1 MYGWRGRVGLII
13 AATNG
18 VVEMESYRLIP
29 DGVSVH
35 FTRIP
40 YAGTGTEE
48 AENKMLSSLEA
59 SAKLLA
65 GSSET
70 LGVDVIGFAHGS
82 GTSFGGVGF
91 DEKLNERMT
100 AAAGVPSIT
109 MSTAVA
115 SALKKIGA
123 KRVSVASPFHQKRML
138 ERFAIFLEGNGFEV
152 QTRRNLDLSN
162 HNLVSSQPP
171 STAYNLIKSI
181 DSTDVDA
188 LVLNNPNIRTIEV
201 IDQLER
207 DLKKP
212 VITGTQALMWSCLR
226 TIGISETMPGLGKLF
241 QL

>member
-1 MYGWRGRVGLII
+1 MYGWRSRVGLIV

-18 VVEMESYRLIP
+18 VVEMEAFRIIP
-29 DGVSVH
+29 EGVSVH

-48 AENKMLSSLEA
+48 AENKMLSSLES

-70 LGVDVIGFAHGS
+70 LGVNVIGFAHGS
-82 GTSFGGVGF
+82 GTSFGGPGF
-91 DEKLNERMT
+91 DQKLNERMKT
-100 AAAGVPSIT
+100 AAGVPSIT
-109 MSTAVA
+109 MSTAVV

-123 KRVSVASPFHQKRML
+123 KKVSVASPFHQKRML
-138 ERFAIFLEGNGFEV
+138 ELFAVFLEGNGFEV
-152 QTRRNLDLSN
+152 KTRKNLDLSN

-171 STAYNLIKSI
+171 TTAYSLIKSI
-181 DSTDVDA
+181 ASDDVDA

-201 IDQLER
+201 IDQLEK

-212 VITGTQALMWSCLR
+212 VITGNQALMWACLR
-226 TIGISETMPGLGKLF
+226 SVGVSDALPRFGRLF
-241 QL
+241 EL

>member
-29 DGVSVH
+29 EGVSVH

-82 GTSFGGVGF
+82 GTSFGGAGF

-109 MSTAVA
+109 MSTAVVG
-115 SALKKIGA
+115 ALKKIGA

-152 QTRRNLDLSN
+152 KTRRNLDLSN

-171 STAYNLIKSI
+171 TTAYNLIKSI
-181 DSTDVDA
+181 DSTDIDA

-201 IDQLER
+201 IDQLES